1 MLIEL
6 LSTSNYV
13 SYNTKLAQLLGLHAS
28 IYLSEL
34 MSIND
39 KAIRKDKTSE
49 SSFVLDRE
57 YMTRRT
63 TFDIEE
69 QLEIEKNLIKLSIL
83 EKPSDD
89 KNCIII
95 NLHMLTTLIMST
107 DDELLENVESLAKLK
122 KASKSRSTKSDSIKA
137 KLMRSISATNDEL
150 REAYSIW
157 IDSVCD
163 KENWMS
169 KAAVLEGQSVVD
181 NFSQHNLDVAL
192 KVINIASIHGLR
204 DMNWAVD
211 KYKEQ
216 YRVKGS
222 IAPKIDDSPLR
233 VSSEVF

>member
-6 LSTSNYV
+6 LSPSNYV
-13 SYNTKLAQLLGLHAS
+13 SYNTKLAQLLGLHSS

-34 MSIND
+34 MNIND

-57 YMTRRT
+57 YMARRT

-107 DDELLENVESLAKLK
+107 DIELLENVESLSKLK
-122 KASKSRSTKSDSIKA
+122 KASKSKATKSDSIKA
-137 KLMRSISATNDEL
+137 KLMRSISATNEEL

-169 KAAVLEGQSVVD
+169 KAAVLEGQAIVD
-181 NFSQHNLDVAL
+181 DFSQHNLDVAL
-192 KVINIASIHGLR
+192 KIINIASIHGLR
-204 DMNWAVD
+204 DMNWAVA

-222 IAPKIDDSPLR
+222 IAPKVDDSPIR